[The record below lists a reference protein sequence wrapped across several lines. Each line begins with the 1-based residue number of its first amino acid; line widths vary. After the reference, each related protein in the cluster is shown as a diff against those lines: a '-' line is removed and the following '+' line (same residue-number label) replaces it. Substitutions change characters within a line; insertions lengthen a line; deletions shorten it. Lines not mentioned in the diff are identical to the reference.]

1 MNIVFSGLDAPVKVT
16 PGFTTTLQI
25 ENEMLF
31 SRIVRSLSY
40 PDGHFALEP
49 FTLWEDNNELRP
61 SAALMFVS
69 DVLVLP
75 WDDRSLMGEVTKRFE
90 RWFLED
96 EDLRREVEEFDAVL
110 SSKLLEMG
118 FGMNSDFQF
127 ALEWDLKKY
136 LKFRGFGVGIQDD
149 AVLLDNII
157 DFLSLALD
165 AGCKKTIVFVN
176 LKTFLTKNDLKTFFE
191 HVFYSKLSVLLLE
204 NKQDNVEHDYEQK
217 TVVDQLFLES

>member
-1 MNIVFSGLDAPVKVT
+1 MNIAFSGLDAPVKVT

-25 ENEMLF
+25 ENEMFF

-49 FTLWEDNNELRP
+49 FTLWADDNELRP

-149 AVLLDNII
+149 ATLLDNII

-217 TVVDQLFLES
+217 TVVDQLFLEN

>member
-1 MNIVFSGLDAPVKVT
+1 MNITFSGLDAPVKVT

-40 PDGHFALEP
+40 SDGHFALEP

-136 LKFRGFGVGIQDD
+136 LKFRGFGVGIQED
-149 AVLLDNII
+149 ATLLDNVI

-204 NKQDNVEHDYEQK
+204 NKRDDAEHDYEQK
-217 TVVDQLFLES
+217 TVIDQLFLES